1 MNTSSDGFQAGFPES
16 DRTGAA
22 PDTAAPFQFPELG
35 DSRGRKAPSGDGFA
49 PLRFEGGRELSPDR
63 PSTAEARRREAEK
76 VLAEA
81 REEAARIRAQAQE
94 QGLGAGREAAR
105 TEAAELLFQLAQA
118 LEELGAARAALQR
131 QAERGAVHLALAV
144 AERVVAREVAADPD
158 LILEVVRETLGQLD
172 QPERLTLRVHPEAVA
187 RIDPAAIAAQAGT
200 ESVAVVPDAAISPG
214 GCRVETGLG
223 ELDARMETRLEEMA
237 RALEARL

>member
-1 MNTSSDGFQAGFPES
+1 MNTSSDGFQAGFPEW
-16 DRTGAA
+16 DRAGAT
-22 PDTAAPFQFPELG
+22 PDTAAPYRFPELG
-35 DSRGRKAPSGDGFA
+35 DSLARKAPSGDGFA

-63 PSTAEARRREAEK
+63 PAPAEARRREAEK
-76 VLAEA
+76 VLADA
-81 REEAARIRAQAQE
+81 REEAVRIRAEAQE
-94 QGLGAGREAAR
+94 QGLREGRETAR
-105 TEAAELLFQLAQA
+105 TEAAELLAQLAHA

-131 QAERGAVHLALAV
+131 QAERGAVHLAMKV
-144 AERVVAREVAADPD
+144 AERVVAREITADPERTLD
-158 LILEVVRETLGQLD
+158 VVRETLGQLE

-200 ESVAVVPDAAISPG
+200 ESVAVVPDATISPG

-223 ELDARMETRLEEMA
+223 ELDARMETRLDEIA